1 MRNKKAKKEPVKGVD
16 EQVMKITDSKIIKS
30 GEDIKKDEIKDIKE
44 SKEDNINL
52 IMSSNVFETQAKI
65 EKNDNIY
72 IINKENIND
81 NVNRNE
87 NPINDFN
94 KKNINIIE
102 DKNKENVEN
111 VENIEN
117 IEKKKLMKKV
127 RIR

>member
-30 GEDIKKDEIKDIKE
+30 GEDIKKDEDEIKDIKE

-94 KKNINIIE
+94 KKYKYN
-102 DKNKENVEN
+102 
-111 VENIEN
+111 
-117 IEKKKLMKKV
+117 
-127 RIR
+127 